1 MAIEDFRREY
11 PELPEISG
19 VDTMGGLLVRQLEV
33 VPPAGRSVSFAGLR
47 LTAAVVDE
55 RRVKELIAE
64 KPRKR

>member
-19 VDTMGGLLVRQLEV
+19 VDTMGGLLVRQVEM
-33 VPPAGRSVSFAGLR
+33 VPPAGRTASFAGLR

-55 RRVKELIAE
+55 RRVKELLVE
-64 KPRKR
+64 KPRKK